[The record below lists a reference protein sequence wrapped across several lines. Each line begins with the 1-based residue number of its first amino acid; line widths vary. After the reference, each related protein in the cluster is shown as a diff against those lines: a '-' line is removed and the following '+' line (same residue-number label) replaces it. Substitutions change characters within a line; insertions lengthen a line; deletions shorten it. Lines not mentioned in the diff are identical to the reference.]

1 VTRTIYRS
9 EAGRQSI
16 RAWCKR
22 QLDAAGAAGRDI
34 NTSLGTTHVTTVGT
48 GHDVVLL
55 PGTNFSTATWLKLL
69 ALVGREHRA
78 IAVDLPGQPG
88 LSAAQRP
95 LIATPTGPW
104 LRELVHAL
112 ALEHPIVAA
121 HALSGRAAL
130 LAARSDQSIGGLV
143 LVNPAGLIRLRVRPL
158 VIAAT
163 VRWLIRRDEA
173 SSAALLLQMAGRD
186 AQLPAEL
193 SVWLALV
200 GVMCTRASRHRRC
213 PRVCSHRSGAPSSSL
228 PAAKIRSSL
237 CSVSREC

>member
-1 VTRTIYRS
+1 VKGKDREPVEVTPLRS
-9 EAGRQSI
+9 R
-16 RAWCKR
+16 
-22 QLDAAGAAGRDI
+22 
-34 NTSLGTTHVTTVGT
+34 
-48 GHDVVLL
+48 
-55 PGTNFSTATWLKLL
+55 
-69 ALVGREHRA
+69 
-78 IAVDLPGQPG
+78 
-88 LSAAQRP
+88 QRP
-95 LIATPTGPW
+95 SVGGSHRQRARRPSHDGRRHYRFRYGPW

-228 PAAKIRSSL
+228 PAARIRSSL